1 MTLLPLHI
9 LTCLSNYGKMYL
21 KISKEDNMKK
31 YDCKNWTMNDIAH
44 AMKGQ
49 DSLDRTIVIPMF
61 QRGKRWKSDRR
72 DAFIDSL
79 LKG

>member
-1 MTLLPLHI
+1 
-9 LTCLSNYGKMYL
+9 
-21 KISKEDNMKK
+21 MKK